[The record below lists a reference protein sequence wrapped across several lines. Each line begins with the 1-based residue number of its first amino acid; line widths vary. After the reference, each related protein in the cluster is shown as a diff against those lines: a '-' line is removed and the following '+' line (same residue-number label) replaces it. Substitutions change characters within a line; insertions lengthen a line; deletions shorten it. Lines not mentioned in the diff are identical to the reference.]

1 MLRRR
6 RGSLRLSGRALRF
19 VWRVSGQAG
28 QEVGQ
33 PQRSEKPQGPAKSAG
48 ALGYKRRKAGVEV
61 VDSAGLYEG
70 TVAAQNGPH
79 VILTDPKGP
88 IRLRVCE
95 AHLFCENCGQ
105 QFLPVQSVCTRC
117 RVTSTRHWYQLM
129 SLVTLGVAAACN
141 SAVALL
147 VLARVDAGH
156 LRRVAVAHEGF
167 AMRAW
172 LWTDMKAAVYG
183 WIPLALGL
191 LAWDYFVRQEA
202 TGVMSEKIKG
212 WLVRGLLIVAWVPG
226 VAPLVPHWLR
236 PPAALMV
243 SVAKLPRLPAIGAA
257 SSLTW
262 LLPWAMVALAA
273 AILCINAET
282 RDSLLG
288 HGRIL
293 SGISLMVLVMVLM
306 LTLLSLSA

>member
-1 MLRRR
+1 M
-6 RGSLRLSGRALRF
+6 
-19 VWRVSGQAG
+19 
-28 QEVGQ
+28 
-33 PQRSEKPQGPAKSAG
+33 
-48 ALGYKRRKAGVEV
+48 
-61 VDSAGLYEG
+61 
-70 TVAAQNGPH
+70 
-79 VILTDPKGP
+79 
-88 IRLRVCE
+88 
-95 AHLFCENCGQ
+95 FCENCGL

-117 RVTSTRHWYQLM
+117 GVTCTRHWYQLM

-147 VLARVDAGH
+147 VLPRLLAARSH
-156 LRRVAVAHEGF
+156 RLAVPHEGF

-172 LWTDMKAAVYG
+172 LWTDLKAAVYG
-183 WIPLALGL
+183 WIPLALAL
-191 LAWDYFVRQEA
+191 LAWDYFVRQDVSP
-202 TGVMSEKIKG
+202 VMSEKIKG

-243 SVAKLPRLPAIGAA
+243 SVAKLPRLPAMGAA
-257 SSLTW
+257 SGFMW

-273 AILCINAET
+273 GILCINAQT

-293 SGISLMVLVMVLM
+293 SGISLAVLVTVLM